1 VDHNQFDVL
10 ARSLGAGT
18 SRRSLCR
25 ALTGGGLG
33 ALLGSAFGTLDGD
46 AKKKRD
52 KKKPCPPCMK
62 RKRGKCKGTLPDGTA
77 CNAGTCRSGRCVA
90 AATLD
95 PCASCTGDQVCR
107 GGVCS
112 VPACGAGG
120 PCRVFLSS
128 TRYDGNL
135 GGLSGA
141 DAKCQ
146 GLAEEANLPGTYKAW
161 LSDSTSSPSSRFLP
175 STGPY
180 RLINGTTIAANFTD
194 LTDGTLLA
202 PIDVTETG
210 GGVGSSIG
218 VWTHTLSNGNA
229 RGDAEGHCAN
239 WSSSAPGAVG
249 NYGHATRLSLE
260 WTDVSEAGCSNFFHL
275 YCVQQR

>member
-25 ALTGGGLG
+25 ALTGAGLG

-62 RKRGKCKGTLPDGTA
+62 RKQGKCKGTLPDGTA

-90 AATLD
+90 AATAD

-194 LTDGTLLA
+194 LTDETLLA
-202 PIDVTETG
+202 PIDVTETR

-218 VWTHTLSNGNA
+218 VWTHTLPSGNGG
-229 RGDAEGHCAN
+229 GDADAHCAN
-239 WSSSAPGAVG
+239 WSSSAPVAAG
-249 NYGHATRLSLE
+249 NYGHATNPRLE
-260 WTDVSEAGCSNFFHL
+260 WTYVSEASCSNFFHL
-275 YCVQQR
+275 YCFQQR